1 MFDRISH
8 LRCRPM
14 RLPLT
19 MYVVLTALAGSLSA
33 GCHRSAPRVSTTPV
47 TSPQW
52 DHCWWSAYRT
62 AMSPDS
68 VAARYAGAYT
78 TVGLSNSSWSHPADT
93 AWAEAG
99 PTALSREGGTFSYAG
114 RVVAIRRGD
123 TTFFRPFNAVQPDDG
138 TGKDTGRR
146 IGFCGEVSRAAMTGG
161 AGPRDEEPDDSLPL
175 WRRRP
180 TH

>member
-1 MFDRISH
+1 MGLSRAAHAI
-8 LRCRPM
+8 L
-14 RLPLT
+14 LAIT
-19 MYVVLTALAGSLSA
+19 GALAV
-33 GCHRSAPRVSTTPV
+33 GCHQTRPQTAITPRTQPEYE
-47 TSPQW
+47 
-52 DHCWWSAYRT
+52 HCWWAAYRT

-78 TVGLSNSSWSHPADT
+78 TVGLSNSKWSHLGDT

-99 PTALSREGGTFSYAG
+99 PTALAREGDTLTYAG

-123 TTFFRPFNAVQPDDG
+123 TTFFRPFNALRPDDG
-138 TGKDTGRR
+138 TGKAGAHR

-161 AGPRDEEPDDSLPL
+161 TAPRDEEPDDTLPL